1 MRVIFQRH
9 PPGGVACREGKT
21 IQAISWTENRQ
32 VILFFSSCLRLCCC
46 RYCYSRS
53 LLLTSHFPSDPE
65 DFDHISLGQLLRWR
79 DLIATPHPREHGK
92 QPDVAFF
99 FFFFSLRVPLACCF
113 SWLYFRLSRRLFL
126 WHLFLSPAER
136 VPPFP
141 AFGIGLDSLI
151 AIVHPRRITLRTS
164 STSDPLS
171 SDNGDMT
178 VMLHATRPTVN
189 KCQIFYAP
197 WPICYISP
205 LYYVYQLERR
215 MTIRIG
221 DDLCLVLFYLTSNVT
236 YNIPGHLMS
245 LIFDCSSSL

>member
-1 MRVIFQRH
+1 MNPLESTRERERMRVIFQRH

-99 FFFFSLRVPLACCF
+99 FFFFSLRVPLACVF
-113 SWLYFRLSRRLFL
+113 LDFILGSADDFFYAGIYFFLRRSESPLFPRSGLDWIRLS
-126 WHLFLSPAER
+126 
-136 VPPFP
+136 
-141 AFGIGLDSLI
+141 
-151 AIVHPRRITLRTS
+151 
-164 STSDPLS
+164 PLS
-171 SDNGDMT
+171 
-178 VMLHATRPTVN
+178 
-189 KCQIFYAP
+189 
-197 WPICYISP
+197 
-205 LYYVYQLERR
+205 
-215 MTIRIG
+215 IR
-221 DDLCLVLFYLTSNVT
+221 DV
-236 YNIPGHLMS
+236 
-245 LIFDCSSSL
+245 

>member
-1 MRVIFQRH
+1 MQCRSETNPWERAGPAVAANPWKIWIHWSRQEKERMRVIFQRH

-126 WHLFLSPAER
+126 CWHLFLSPAER

-151 AIVHPRRITLRTS
+151 AIVHPRRITAYNTGPVR
-164 STSDPLS
+164 P
-171 SDNGDMT
+171 
-178 VMLHATRPTVN
+178 ATRWVATT
-189 KCQIFYAP
+189 AT
-197 WPICYISP
+197 W
-205 LYYVYQLERR
+205 R
-215 MTIRIG
+215 
-221 DDLCLVLFYLTSNVT
+221 
-236 YNIPGHLMS
+236 
-245 LIFDCSSSL
+245 